1 MPIVRGRHYFDT
13 EFTQI
18 PNAWVRDKRLSLKA
32 KGLLAQIMSHAP
44 GWQMSLKTLATANN
58 CGVDAIRGAIDEL
71 MSNGYLSRSEGRERN
86 DSGHLLDYVY
96 VTQEP
101 TLDYPTLENPT
112 LENPTTKNNISKEEQ
127 LSKKYPQAELEGMF
141 IQFWN
146 TYPRKAEKPKA
157 KKALFKAL
165 ASTDFSVI
173 LAGAERIAND
183 PNLPE
188 KTFIPYPA
196 TWLNRDGWEDEPYPP
211 RERSKAELEVIERN
225 KASRAREADLARSR
239 AISEEMQAARERA
252 TAVPDCK
259 HGKSLMRCMPCMKEL
274 AEQDNN

>member
-18 PNAWVRDKRLSLKA
+18 PNSWVRDKRLSLKA

-44 GWQMSLKTLATANN
+44 GWQMSLKTLATANG
-58 CGVDAIRGAIDEL
+58 CGVDAVRGAIDEL
-71 MSNGYLSRSEGRERN
+71 MTAGYLSRSEARERN

-101 TLDYPTLENPT
+101 TLDNPTLENPT
-112 LENPTTKNNISKEEQ
+112 LENPTTKNNTSKEQQ

-141 IQFWN
+141 IEFWN
-146 TYPRKAEKPKA
+146 IYPRKAEKPKA

-165 ASTDFSVI
+165 AGTEFDVI
-173 LAGAERIAND
+173 LAGAKRIAAD

-188 KTFIPYPA
+188 KTYIPYPA
-196 TWLNRDGWEDEPYPP
+196 TWLNRDGWEDEPYPA
-211 RERSKAELEVIERN
+211 RERSKAELEVLERER
-225 KASRAREADLARSR
+225 ADRAREADLARSK
-239 AISEEMQAARERA
+239 ALHAEMLAARERSVPA
-252 TAVPDCK
+252 PDCK
-259 HGKSLMRCMPCMKEL
+259 HGKSIMRCLPCMKEL
-274 AEQDNN
+274 AEKDNN